1 MAKGYMYVAPAT
13 QPKETY
19 AEKFSNIGKQMQAAQ
34 MANQKAAMENMR
46 AARKQMNSQLSQL
59 MAPLKNTENWARA
72 DIDQL
77 NDIID
82 QSRQIMRTNPQAF
95 PDLLMSVYNYASQGK
110 SHARVRSGLNN
121 EEEQY
126 IMYQSGEREWP
137 VDGYAAITSA
147 DDYRSRVDSYDNMG
161 VPTGDI
167 FTDNSTGLDY
177 EVFEYITPGKNVTV
191 KDMFVSN
198 NQGAQF
204 NIQEDPNTGVVTMIA
219 SKDGVPVNEAIIAGP
234 LAFHPG
240 RGSANYFTPQ
250 AINVERTTPD
260 DFVKQINPTIVN
272 LRQRVNADDMTE
284 SEAREAIASSVAGDF
299 NNSKLGQGMRAEAMS
314 MWEEANPNEEY
325 DESLFII
332 DENGDSPAT
341 DRGIKSPLELYT
353 DAVVARSGVAKTP
366 DRSRGSGGGA
376 LNDWPQDR
384 EGNGGYKGW
393 TSGLNDD
400 IAPGSLRAQLYDE
413 DVKNIP
419 TDAPRA
425 DLFIGNENLEFQGN
439 NYGKIIAFPSQNIIL
454 LPKRGDEWMG
464 TPSDLNLGD
473 NESLRYQHIGDS
485 MYWKK
490 DPSSRYIKI
499 YIRDINNQD
508 DPTATTTEFD
518 ELSSK
523 FAYRYRRDPSVNKET
538 LLNEILRLAQ

>member
-34 MANQKAAMENMR
+34 MASQQAAIENMR

-59 MAPLKNTENWARA
+59 MAPLKNTENWSRA

-82 QSRQIMRTNPQAF
+82 QSRQIMMANPQAF
-95 PDLLMSVYNYASQGK
+95 PDLLMSVYNYASVGK
-110 SHARVRSGLNN
+110 SQARVRSGLNN

-126 IMYQSGEREWP
+126 IMYMRGERDWP
-137 VDGYAAITSA
+137 VDGYAAMTSA
-147 DDYRSRVDSYDNMG
+147 EDYRSRVDSYDNMG
-161 VPTGDI
+161 IPTGND
-167 FTDNSTGLDY
+167 FTDNATGLNY
-177 EVFEYITPGKNVTV
+177 KVFEYLTPGKNATI
-191 KDMFVSN
+191 KDVFMSN
-198 NQGAQF
+198 NQGAEF
-204 NIQEDPNTGVVTMIA
+204 NVQEDPSTGVVKMIA
-219 SKDGVPVNEAIIAGP
+219 SRDGVPVNEAIIAGP

-240 RGSANYFTPQ
+240 RGSADYFTPQ
-250 AINVERTTPD
+250 GINIEITTPD
-260 DFVKQINPTIVN
+260 NFVKQINPTIVN

-284 SEAREAIASSVAGDF
+284 SEAREAIASSVARNF
-299 NNSKLGQGMRAEAMS
+299 NNPKLGQGMRAEAMS

-332 DENGDSPAT
+332 DENGDSPAS

-366 DRSRGSGGGA
+366 DRSRGGGGGA

-413 DVKNIP
+413 DVRNIP

-425 DLFIGNENLEFQGN
+425 ELFIGNENLEFQGN
-439 NYGKIIAFPSQNIIL
+439 NYGKVIAYPNQNIIL
-454 LPKRGDEWMG
+454 LPKRGEAWMG
-464 TPSDLNLGD
+464 KPSDLGLSD
-473 NESLRYQHIGDS
+473 ESVRYQHIGDR
-485 MYWKK
+485 MYWDK
-490 DPSSRYIKI
+490 DPSSQYIKI
-499 YIRDINNQD
+499 YINDPS
-508 DPTATTTEFD
+508 DPTRTTPEFD

-523 FAYRYRRDPSVNKET
+523 FAYRYRRDSSVNDQT